1 MTGGLKYGSRREQ
14 EKRKAQIGQAVMGVG
29 EAKKKGRA
37 DWTWVLPFSA
47 RMTFGR
53 SLKPLESIS
62 SSIQGAIY
70 HTFLRILLRL
80 TKIKILSLPP
90 SLPSF
95 SISTHPHICLL
106 TYLPTY
112 LSTFQSLSFSVW
124 LPVYLI
130 ICLSISLYIHIN
142 ICLSHCQST
151 SPFPDFLSIL
161 LLSVYLTV

>member
-1 MTGGLKYGSRREQ
+1 MTRGLKYASRREQ
-14 EKRKAQIGQAVMGVG
+14 EKGKAQIGQAVMGTG

-53 SLKPLESIS
+53 SLKPLESTS
-62 SSIQGAIY
+62 SSIQAGIY

-80 TKIKILSLPP
+80 TKIYPFLPP
-90 SLPSF
+90 FLPSLF
-95 SISTHPHICLL
+95 
-106 TYLPTY
+106 LPTY
-112 LSTFQSLSFSVW
+112 ISAYSPIY
-124 LPVYLI
+124 LPVYLSISLIFCLATYLI

-142 ICLSHCQST
+142 ICLSHGQST

-161 LLSVYLTV
+161 LLSVYLTIYLI

>member
-1 MTGGLKYGSRREQ
+1 MTGGLKYASRREQ
-14 EKRKAQIGQAVMGVG
+14 EKGKAQIGHAVMGIG

-62 SSIQGAIY
+62 SSIQGGIY

-80 TKIKILSLPP
+80 TKIKILPLPP

-95 SISTHPHICLL
+95 SISTHLHICLL
-106 TYLPTY
+106 TYLPTCLPFNLSHFLFGY
-112 LSTFQSLSFSVW
+112 LSDYMFIYLTIYSYKYQSFS
-124 LPVYLI
+124 
-130 ICLSISLYIHIN
+130 
-142 ICLSHCQST
+142 
-151 SPFPDFLSIL
+151 
-161 LLSVYLTV
+161 LSVYPPPLFLIFYLSYYYLSIWLFI